1 MFKILGGDGKEYG
14 PVTTDTVREWILQGR
29 ASAVTLVRR
38 EDSPDWKPLSA
49 HPELAAM
56 LPAVAAPLNPA
67 IPTSQLAIWS
77 LVAGVSGFMC
87 LFTGPIGVVLG
98 FMARSRIKRSDG
110 KLAGNGLA
118 LAGIITGALSLLLSL
133 VGIALVLPMMKL
145 QQRQAFQRAHTIN
158 CVNNV
163 KQLSLAV
170 RIYAGDN
177 EDVFPPGTNWCEAVF
192 SNVGSQKVF
201 WCPGETNQARS
212 AYALNAAVA
221 GLKEEDVAPDTV
233 VLFESDAGWNASGG
247 KELMIAQP
255 RHGDRW
261 VVGYAD
267 GSVHQLTAAQLSKLR
282 WNPTNSASETSTN
295 QP

>member
-29 ASAVTLVRR
+29 ASAATLVRR
-38 EDSPDWKPLSA
+38 EESPDWKPLSA
-49 HPELAAM
+49 HPELATL
-56 LPAVAAPLNPA
+56 LPAAAAPLNPV

-98 FMARSRIKRSDG
+98 FLARSRIKRSEG

-118 LAGIITGALSLLLSL
+118 LAGIITGALSLLLAGASL
-133 VGIALVLPMMKL
+133 ALVLPMMKL

-158 CVNNV
+158 CVNNT

-170 RIYAGDN
+170 RLYMGDN
-177 EDVFPPGTNWCEAVF
+177 GDTFPSATNWCDAVF
-192 SNVGSQKVF
+192 SNVGSQRVF

-221 GLKEEDVAPDTV
+221 GLKEADVPSDTV

-247 KELMIAQP
+247 VELMITQP

-267 GSVHQLTAAQLSKLR
+267 GSVHQLTAAQLSTLK
-282 WNPTNSASETSTN
+282 WNPASTN
-295 QP
+295 KPATSNP

>member
-29 ASAVTLVRR
+29 ASAATLVRR

-49 HPELAAM
+49 HPELAVL
-56 LPAVAAPLNPA
+56 LPAAAAPLQPV

-87 LFTGPIGVVLG
+87 LITGPIGIVLG
-98 FMARSRIKRSDG
+98 FMARSRIKRSEG
-110 KLAGNGLA
+110 KLAGSGLA
-118 LAGIITGALSLLLSL
+118 LAGIITGLLSLLLAIAS
-133 VGIALVLPMMKL
+133 VALVVPFMRLA
-145 QQRQAFQRAHTIN
+145 QSQGFERSHTIN
-158 CVNNV
+158 CVNNA
-163 KQLSLAV
+163 KQLCLGL

-177 EDVFPPGTNWCEAVF
+177 GDAFPAGTNWCDAVM
-192 SNVGSQKVF
+192 SNFGSQQIF

-247 KELMIAQP
+247 VDLMITQP

-261 VVGYAD
+261 VVGLAD
-267 GSVHQLTAAQLSKLR
+267 GSVQQMTAAQLSKLR
-282 WNPTNSASETSTN
+282 WNPGSTNETSTN
-295 QP
+295 KP